1 VKGKKPVPYVI
12 TQACLDVMDKSCMEE
27 CPADCIY
34 EGDRMLYIQPD
45 ECVECGRCEPVCP
58 QISIFHHEDLPAEA
72 EQSQRINAE
81 FFTLGIPGTPGTPGV
96 EPLGS
101 PGGARKVGRVGR
113 DHPEV
118 GA

>member
-1 VKGKKPVPYVI
+1 MKGNKLVPYVI
-12 TQACLDVMDKSCMEE
+12 TQACLDIMDKSCMEE

-58 QISIFHHEDLPAEA
+58 QISIYHHEDLPEDSKHF
-72 EQSQRINAE
+72 ERINAE
-81 FFTLGIPGTPGTPGV
+81 FFTLGTP
-96 EPLGS
+96 PLGS
-101 PGGARKVGRVGR
+101 PGGARKVTPTGQ

>member
-1 VKGKKPVPYVI
+1 MKGKKLVPYVI
-12 TQACLDVMDKSCMEE
+12 TQACVDVMDKSCMEE

-58 QISIFHHEDLPAEA
+58 QISIFHHEDLPEGSKKF
-72 EQSQRINAE
+72 ERINAE
-81 FFTLGIPGTPGTPGV
+81 FFTLGLGG

-101 PGGARKVGRVGR
+101 PGGARKVGRVGH
-113 DHPEV
+113 DHPEAV
-118 GA
+118 A

>member
-1 VKGKKPVPYVI
+1 
-12 TQACLDVMDKSCMEE
+12 MDKSCMEE

-72 EQSQRINAE
+72 QQAERVNAE
-81 FFTLGIPGTPGTPGV
+81 FFTLPIVGT

>member
-1 VKGKKPVPYVI
+1 MKGKKPVPYVI

-58 QISIFHHEDLPAEA
+58 QISIFHHEDLPAQA
-72 EQSQRINAE
+72 EQSQRVNAE
-81 FFTLGIPGTPGTPGV
+81 FFTLEITGA

-101 PGGARKVGRVGR
+101 PGGARKIGRVGH